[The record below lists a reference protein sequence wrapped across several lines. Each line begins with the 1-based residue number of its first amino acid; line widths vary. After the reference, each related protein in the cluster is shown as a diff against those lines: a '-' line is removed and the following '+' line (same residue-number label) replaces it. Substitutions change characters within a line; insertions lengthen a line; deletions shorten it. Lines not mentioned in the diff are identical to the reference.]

1 MTHDTLSVRRRA
13 ITGGYADR
21 YESRRASRGADRA
34 YSPRWSDSAVDATWS
49 MLQHESS
56 ESQCSADQAMLAL
69 LLDGVLL
76 EAALDKIA
84 KIGTSRDRET
94 AGLVLQHHAARAQH
108 AESKSGQHGAMH
120 SCMKQLRKRARA
132 PAEHK
137 QLRVAA
143 GPEVSTAAPVPASMQ
158 RSSME
163 SALLEQGS
171 RERAL

>member
-69 LLDGVLL
+69 LLFGDP
-76 EAALDKIA
+76 
-84 KIGTSRDRET
+84 
-94 AGLVLQHHAARAQH
+94 LVTPTNTHRNPEHLRLQ
-108 AESKSGQHGAMH
+108 
-120 SCMKQLRKRARA
+120 
-132 PAEHK
+132 
-137 QLRVAA
+137 
-143 GPEVSTAAPVPASMQ
+143 STAHTLSCLGLAGQ
-158 RSSME
+158 
-163 SALLEQGS
+163 
-171 RERAL
+171 